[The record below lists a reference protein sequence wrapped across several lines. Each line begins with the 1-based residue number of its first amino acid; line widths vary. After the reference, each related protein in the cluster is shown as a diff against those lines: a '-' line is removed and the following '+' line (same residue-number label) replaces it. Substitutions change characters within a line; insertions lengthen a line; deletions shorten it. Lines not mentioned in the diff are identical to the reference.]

1 MLLNKNKYENGNGK
15 EYKYAAIPSG
25 LHKLYTTSIYGW
37 APFPEIRPLEKVP
50 QIEKYKNEIETAE
63 IEIKKLKEIEESI
76 SKKEKAF
83 KIDIDV
89 SDLIMSCVGSI
100 VGIGLLFTGIFTD
113 YIYAIGGSTILAL
126 SLFHLSWVK
135 KNS

>member
-15 EYKYAAIPSG
+15 ERKYAAIPLR
-25 LHKLYTTSIYGW
+25 LHKQYSASIYGS

-63 IEIKKLKEIEESI
+63 IEIKKLKEIKEYI

-83 KIDIDV
+83 KIDINV

-100 VGIGLLFTGIFTD
+100 VGIGLLFTGIFTG